1 MTNTG
6 LPVFFQELYC
16 LWSTCRSL
24 IDAEFIFIYG
34 VRGCSD
40 LILLQATVQFPQHH
54 ILKKLSF
61 LLVISCFLC
70 HKLIYLG
77 VWFYFWAFYSVPSIC
92 VCFVL
97 VSYCVDYCSFVVQ
110 SEVREHDTSS
120 FVLFFSRLLWL
131 FGVECFLVHENNK
144 PLFLVF
150 LT

>member
-1 MTNTG
+1 MIYDKH
-6 LPVFFQELYC
+6 LSASVFCFYC
-16 LWSTCRSL
+16 LWSDRSL
-24 IDAEFIFIYG
+24 IPAEFIFIYG

-40 LILLQATVQFPQHH
+40 FILLLPTVQFQHN
-54 ILKKLSF
+54 ILKKLSFF

-77 VWFYFWAFYSVPSIC
+77 VWFYFGLSILFHLIC

-97 VSYCVDYCSFVVQ
+97 VSYCVDYCSFAVQ

-120 FVLFFSRLLWL
+120 FVLFQDCHMKNVSL
-131 FGVECFLVHENNK
+131 FHENNK
-144 PLFLVF
+144 PFLVF